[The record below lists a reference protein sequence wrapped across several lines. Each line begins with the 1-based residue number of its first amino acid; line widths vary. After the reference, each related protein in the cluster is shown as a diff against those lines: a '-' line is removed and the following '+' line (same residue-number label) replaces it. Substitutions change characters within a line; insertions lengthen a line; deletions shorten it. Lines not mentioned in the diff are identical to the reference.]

1 MTYTNE
7 QLSQK
12 ARELA
17 LQHVTTLP
25 RTRPAYIEQHF
36 KKDIESLRD
45 FVLSLQTV
53 HAGCTQPAEQWL
65 LDNAEFVEEQAQ
77 EVRALLLQ
85 DALDRMPR
93 LRGSGLLRIQSMME
107 DYLTHV
113 EGILSEETILAY
125 IQAYQEVS
133 ALTLTEARSVP
144 LILRLVLVKK
154 LAETMA
160 FVRERRE
167 VCIDVGRILS
177 LIEPAA
183 LSPEMVHLQ
192 VEKAGLTLPL
202 PGPWI
207 VHLISHLREWAGDA
221 ASVREWL
228 ICSYENGAEDL
239 DRIVSYEH
247 RLQTAYQARAGSVIT
262 SLRKNERWD
271 WNDLFEQVS
280 LPDRTLRQEYTG
292 VYPLLDAYSRNQILA
307 EVERLARRLRVPEN
321 LVAGQAAA
329 LAREAAER
337 ADAARA
343 GSGSPGAASG
353 HAGASVRSGSS
364 PAAAG
369 TAGMPG
375 EDCTAQVPGSAS
387 GKPSVSVRAEDAF
400 AEAGPAASPRSDVLI
415 LHENGEVAAPLAAG
429 DRTREQFPSY
439 YLLESEGVQ
448 KLIASLRKCSSP
460 RTMPE
465 NAISRRPAGTY
476 FASMFGLFAVLWLI
490 AAAWIGIGYGLSVL
504 AWAAVL
510 IALLLPV
517 SEWGMTWLHF
527 GIERICRP
535 RPLLRYDFS
544 AGVPAEAGTMV
555 VIPAIWSSPDEVA
568 ELADRLEV
576 HYLANRDS
584 NIHYALLGDYTDAPD
599 EKLPE
604 DDRLVRFAEDKIRA
618 LNEKYSAAGGTTFHF
633 YQRRRL
639 WNPREGVYMGWERK
653 RGKLVEFVELL
664 RGSADTSYAVK
675 FGDASVL
682 PRIRYLI
689 TLDADTQL
697 PMGSAQRM
705 IGTLHLPYNRP
716 RLNQARTR
724 VVEGYGVLQPR
735 IGISHDSA
743 MRSRLAYFWSEPG
756 MDPYAFAASDPY
768 QDALGQGIFTGKGI
782 FDVDVFAE
790 LLCERIPDNTVLSHD
805 LLEGGFMRAALLSD
819 IELIDDHPAKF
830 VSYQKRL
837 HRWVRGDWQLV
848 CWLFSRICDRR
859 GVLRPIDLSF
869 LTRWQMLD
877 NLRRSLLPPAVFV
890 LLVLA
895 WTVLP
900 GSPWRWAAVLL
911 ATMFLP
917 LFRQLFILRR
927 IYKQPRRLLA
937 TALHVLIQIWTLPF
951 QTAVL
956 LDAIG
961 RTLYRVFVSKRRL
974 LEWTSSSHIER
985 SSRVQQRT
993 PLLQAGWGYVLIIV
1007 FAFASAVQASA
1018 SLLWAGLALSLFWAL
1033 APLAVSWLDRP
1044 VEREEAPLG
1053 AEEQEKLR
1061 VLARQIWS
1069 FYEDYAGPK
1078 DHYLP
1083 PDNVQVD
1090 PPNGVAHRT
1099 SPTNIGF
1106 LLTSALAAREFAF
1119 IDTPSLVE
1127 KLENTIG
1134 TVENLE
1140 KWHGHLYNWY
1150 DTLTLGILPPAYVS
1164 TVDSGNFVASL
1175 MTVKQGLESWLRQEA
1190 ETEGRFMGINR
1201 GPAGVYGVEFAVDL
1215 DQTPPGEPALNG
1227 IDGNTE
1233 GKGKNP
1239 DNSRD
1244 IGPKSGSGRSAVLTV
1259 EGSGPEH
1266 TGHEAPSNLPDWLT
1280 RGQQLVQRLE
1290 ALIAATD
1297 FTQLYDHKAKLF
1309 VLGYHGATGERD
1321 RILYD
1326 LLASEARQT
1335 SFVAIALGQVS
1346 VSHWMA
1352 LGRTVKLQGNKTTL
1366 ISWSGTMFEYMMPW
1380 LIMRTYRNTLW
1391 DSTYR
1396 GVVKRQMEYAH
1407 ERGVP
1412 FGISE
1417 SGYYAFDYQM
1427 NYQYR
1432 AFGVPGLGFKRGLE
1446 EDLVI
1451 APYAA
1456 VMALPFA
1463 LREGLEDLNRMEELG
1478 ARGKYGFYEAID
1490 FTADRMPQGEDC
1502 KIIRSFMAHH
1512 QGMSLLTIANLL
1524 LPVKMYDYFHSDKRV
1539 QAAELLLI
1547 ERIPPRESMLTRG
1560 LTGKSR
1566 IQKPE
1571 AERTYSAPESITA
1584 DTPAPEVGV
1593 HSNGTFTTA
1602 VTNSGSGFIRW
1613 NGLAVSRWR
1622 EDPVGDPWGV
1632 YMYIRDVTREKVW
1645 SPAFQPCRVPSDSQ
1659 SVRFS
1664 QERTTFRREDDGIQ
1678 TVLEITVSP
1687 EMNAE
1692 VRRLTLENKSSE
1704 ARILEVTT
1712 FLEIA
1717 LALPDA
1723 DKAHPAFT
1731 KLFVETQFEE
1741 ETGCLLARKRP
1752 RNAGEKSIW
1761 AFHNLSAFG
1770 AVLGPAEFETD
1781 RAAFIGRGHS
1791 LARPK
1796 GLASRLEGTVGS
1808 VADPAFVM
1816 RRRISLKPGESIRL
1830 CAVTGVADSKEQS
1843 LSMVRQL
1850 FQAQQVDRTFQ
1861 LAWTRSQIDLQH
1873 LHITPAEAAVY
1884 RALAGRVLYRGP
1896 FKPEQ
1901 AESIASNSKGQQGLW
1916 AYGVSGDR
1924 PIVLAR
1930 VADSANLP
1938 FVQKLLGGFEY
1949 LRRHGLFFDLVLFN
1963 ESPGGYQQELRDAL
1977 VRLSEQ
1983 AAGNAGAAGQGG
1995 IHVVPASAM
2004 PQEDHTLLLAAA
2016 RVVLRA
2022 DGPSLR
2028 AQLKIWPRKDASDVT
2043 MPVTTGE
2050 ASAPLRPNASA
2061 LSVSGTAGTTAA
2073 SDTAGSPGTAARSS
2087 AESTMDSNKASS
2099 SVEAYDTVAA
2109 TTGVSGINGDKFEAA
2124 GTVPAADTLFFN
2136 GWGGFSPDGR
2146 EYRIT
2151 LKNGEHLP
2159 APWINVM
2166 ANPRFGCLASE
2177 LFTGYT
2183 WWRNSRECK
2192 LTPWSN
2198 DPALDPPGEVFYIRD
2213 EENGDFWQM
2222 APSRRQDDPSV
2233 YRVAH
2238 GRGYSRYEHE
2248 SRGIRQ
2254 EMTVFVP
2261 LEDPVKI
2268 IEVKLRNATSHKKS
2282 LSATY
2287 YAEWVLGVQREGNA
2301 SFIMTDWDDE
2311 ADSLIARNA
2320 YQENFRN
2327 ATAFLT
2333 VHAGESSLSWTG
2345 DRLEFI
2351 GRNRTIE
2358 DPAAMS
2364 RPDLSG
2370 VTGPVYDGCGA
2381 VRTKFELEP
2390 GAERTVYILL
2400 GCGDSREE
2408 AVRIARKYREP
2419 DACTAAY
2426 EAVRT
2431 FWEDLLGT
2439 VTVSTPVPEM
2449 DMMLNRWLLYQTLA
2463 CRMWAR
2469 TAFYQAGGAFGFRDQ
2484 LQDSLALLNSRPDLT
2499 RAQILLHASHQYE
2512 EGDVQHWWHEE
2523 THRGI
2528 RTRFSDDLL
2537 WLPYAVSRYIDHTED
2552 RSILDETVPFLT
2564 SKPLEADEHERY
2576 EETVLSGNSGTIFD
2590 HCVRAVDRALKFGEH
2605 GLPLIGIGDWN
2616 DGMSMIGPEGR
2627 GESVWLGWFLG
2638 DVLQGMAD
2646 LCDIWGKQDH
2656 AERFRSQREKLA
2668 AALNESAWDGQ
2679 WYRRAFTDAGQ
2690 WLGSIHNAECRID
2703 SIAQS
2708 WSVISGMAPDDR
2720 ARQAMKSFDR
2730 ELVDRSLS
2738 VAHILTPPFDKT
2750 DPSPGYI
2757 QGYPPGIRENGG
2769 QYTHGVIWSIVAWCG
2784 LGNGEKALELFQMF
2798 NPIMHTKTAAE
2809 VRKYVGEPYAM
2820 AADVYTEPPHRGH
2833 AGWTWYTGASGWMY
2847 QAGMEWILGIRRR
2860 GAKLYIRPCIPPE
2873 WPEFSAVY
2881 RFGKSEYRITV
2892 LNPSRKSSGCT
2903 RLTIDG
2909 QEAGGDF
2916 SSGEGPFV
2924 PLTDDNR
2931 VHKIVVTL

>member
-85 DALDRMPR
+85 DALGRMPR
-93 LRGSGLLRIQSMME
+93 LRGNGLLRIQSMME

-133 ALTLTEARSVP
+133 ALTLTEAHSVP
-144 LILRLVLVKK
+144 LILRVVLVKK

-183 LSPEMVHLQ
+183 LSPETVHLQ
-192 VEKAGLTLPL
+192 VEKAGLTIPL

-207 VHLISHLREWAGDA
+207 VHLISHLREWSGDT

-247 RLQTAYQARAGSVIT
+247 QLQAAYQVRGGSVIT

-271 WNDLFEQVS
+271 WNDLFEQIS
-280 LPDRTLRQEYTG
+280 LPDRTLRLEYTG

-337 ADAARA
+337 AEAARV
-343 GSGSPGAASG
+343 GSGSLGAA
-353 HAGASVRSGSS
+353 AE
-364 PAAAG
+364 
-369 TAGMPG
+369 T
-375 EDCTAQVPGSAS
+375 GSAS
-387 GKPSVSVRAEDAF
+387 GEPPVTARG
-400 AEAGPAASPRSDVLI
+400 AGSLPADLPAADTGESLRQPQTPATAAASPQSDVLI
-415 LHENGEVAAPLAAG
+415 LHENGEVTAPLAAG
-429 DRTREQFPSY
+429 DRTRQQFPSY
-439 YLLESEGVQ
+439 YLFESEGVQ

-465 NAISRRPAGTY
+465 NAITKRRTGTY
-476 FASMFGLFAVLWLI
+476 FASMLGLFAVLWLI
-490 AAAWIGIGYGLSVL
+490 AAVWIGSGYGLSAL

-510 IALLLPV
+510 AALLLPV

-527 GIERICRP
+527 AIERICRP

-584 NIHYALLGDYTDAPD
+584 NIHYALLGDFTDAS
-599 EKLPE
+599 EETLPE
-604 DDRLVRFAEDKIRA
+604 DDRLVRLAGDKIRA
-618 LNEKYSAAGGTTFHF
+618 LNAKYSMAGGTTFHF

-664 RGSADTSYAVK
+664 KGSGETSYAVK
-675 FGDASVL
+675 LGDASVL

-716 RLNQARTR
+716 RLNKARTR

-917 LFRQLFILRR
+917 LLRQLFMLHR
-927 IYKQPRRLLA
+927 IYRQPKRLLA
-937 TALHVLIQIWTLPF
+937 TALHVVIQIWTLPF

-985 SSRVQQRT
+985 SSREQRRT
-993 PLLQAGWGYVLIIV
+993 PLLQAGWGYVLILV
-1007 FAFASAVQASA
+1007 FALASAVQASA

-1061 VLARQIWS
+1061 MLARQIWS

-1083 PDNVQVD
+1083 PDNIQVD

-1106 LLTSALAAREFAF
+1106 LLTSALAAREFGF

-1150 DTLTLGILPPAYVS
+1150 DTLTLGVLPPAYVS

-1175 MTVKQGLESWLRQEA
+1175 MTVKQGLASRLRQEG
-1190 ETEGRFMGINR
+1190 ETQGRFTGIS
-1201 GPAGVYGVEFAVDL
+1201 PAEAGAYGVEFAVDL
-1215 DQTPPGEPALNG
+1215 DQTPRGESALNG
-1227 IDGNTE
+1227 IDGKA
-1233 GKGKNP
+1233 GKGREDGKNGI
-1239 DNSRD
+1239 D
-1244 IGPKSGSGRSAVLTV
+1244 GRGQKGQNLGNGGYRPAVLTA
-1259 EGSGPEH
+1259 EGSRLEQADR
-1266 TGHEAPSNLPDWLT
+1266 EDPSNLPDWLI

-1290 ALIAATD
+1290 ALIGATD

-1321 RILYD
+1321 SILYD

-1547 ERIPPRESMLTRG
+1547 ERIPPRESMLTRE

-1566 IQKPE
+1566 IQKPA
-1571 AERTYSAPESITA
+1571 AERAYSTPENIGA
-1584 DTPAPEVGV
+1584 DTPVPEVGV

-1632 YMYIRDVTREKVW
+1632 YLYIRDVTREKVW
-1645 SPAFQPCRVPSDSQ
+1645 SPTFQPCRVPSDSQ

-1692 VRRLTLENKSSE
+1692 VRRLTLENKNRE
-1704 ARILEVTT
+1704 ARIVEVTT

-1731 KLFVETQFEE
+1731 KLFVETQFED

-1816 RRRISLKPGESIRL
+1816 RRRISLKPGESVRL
-1830 CAVTGVADSKEQS
+1830 CAVTGIADSKEQS
-1843 LSMVRQL
+1843 LNMVRQL
-1850 FQAQQVDRTFQ
+1850 FQAQQVDRTFR

-1901 AESIASNSKGQQGLW
+1901 AESIAANSKGQQGLW
-1916 AYGVSGDR
+1916 AYGISGDR

-1930 VADSANLP
+1930 VADSADLP

-2004 PQEDHTLLLAAA
+2004 PEEDHTLLLAAA

-2028 AQLKIWPRKDASDVT
+2028 AQLKIWPRKDAYDVPL
-2043 MPVTTGE
+2043 PVTAGE
-2050 ASAPLRPNASA
+2050 APAPFRPDASA
-2061 LSVSGTAGTTAA
+2061 VFGAAGDTGGATDTAAGISAVPGTAEDATAATDIATGTTAA
-2073 SDTAGSPGTAARSS
+2073 YDTTAPAQAKDTTAAQ
-2087 AESTMDSNKASS
+2087 
-2099 SVEAYDTVAA
+2099 V
-2109 TTGVSGINGDKFEAA
+2109 TGTGQDFPGS
-2124 GTVPAADTLFFN
+2124 LFFN

-2177 LFTGYT
+2177 LYTGYT
-2183 WWRNSRECK
+2183 WWGNSRECK

-2198 DPALDPPGEVFYIRD
+2198 DPALDPPGEVFYIR
-2213 EENGDFWQM
+2213 EEQNGDFWQM

-2268 IEVKLRNATSHKKS
+2268 IEVKLRNTTSHSKS

-2311 ADSLIARNA
+2311 ADSLIARNV

-2358 DPAAMS
+2358 DPAAM
-2364 RPDLSG
+2364 RRLDLSG

-2408 AVRIARKYREP
+2408 AVRIARKYRKP

-2449 DMMLNRWLLYQTLA
+2449 DMMLNHWLLYQTLA

-2469 TAFYQAGGAFGFRDQ
+2469 TAFYQAGGAYGFRDQ

-2552 RSILDETVPFLT
+2552 GSILDDTVPFLT

-2590 HCVRAVDRALKFGEH
+2590 HCLRAVDRALKFGEH

-2646 LCDIWGKQDH
+2646 LCEIRGKQEL

-2847 QAGMEWILGIRRR
+2847 QAGLEWILGIRRR

-2881 RFGKSEYRITV
+2881 RFGESEYRITV

-2909 QEAGGDF
+2909 QETDGDF

-2931 VHKIVVTL
+2931 LHEIVVTL